1 MKTFTV
7 HHRSDTPAGI
17 LETPEDA
24 VFVKEGF
31 AWSALFVPFLWALW
45 NRMWIVAAL
54 IFAGTIAFTSIADWL
69 RLDSGVTITITA
81 LFHALIAFEGNELLR
96 WTLERRGL
104 GLTGIVTG
112 PSRNDCEFIYFDRL
126 LKEAGNPSAKPA
138 GTVPALRLQP
148 AQTDD
153 GLFPL
158 GGGAA

>member
-7 HHRSDTPAGI
+7 HHHSDTPAGI

-31 AWSALFVPFLWALW
+31 AWGAFFLPFVWALW
-45 NRMWIVAAL
+45 NRMWIVATLILAAAL
-54 IFAGTIAFTSIADWL
+54 IFSGIAQWLKLGGGTTFAISLLINF
-69 RLDSGVTITITA
+69 
-81 LFHALIAFEGNELLR
+81 LIALEGNELLR

-112 PSRNDCEFIYFDRL
+112 PSRNDCEFIYFDRI
-126 LKEAGNPSAKPA
+126 LKEAENPPERPA
-138 GTVPALRLQP
+138 GTVPAIRLQP
-148 AQTDD
+148 GPADE

-158 GGGAA
+158 AGGAT